1 MKRSAMIGMIAL
13 AALVPGM
20 ASAMTVSEF
29 LAKADALKAKGLL
42 AIGSSDIA
50 LLRQEIAT
58 ASDAYRA
65 GLAAQVAAG
74 KKPSSCPP
82 PKGTAKI
89 GSDDIINEFR
99 SLPVAKRKASVNA
112 AFAAFMTK
120 RYPCKAG

>member
-1 MKRSAMIGMIAL
+1 MRKLTFGLAL
-13 AALVPGM
+13 VAALMPI
-20 ASAMTVSEF
+20 AAQAMTVSEF

-42 AIGSSDIA
+42 AIGSSDVA
-50 LLRQEIAT
+50 LLRQEVMS

-65 GLAAQVAAG
+65 GLAAQIAAG

-89 GSDDIINEFR
+89 TSDEIVANFK
-99 SLPVAKRKASVNA
+99 SLPPAQQKANVKD

-120 RYPCKAG
+120 RYPCKG

>member
-1 MKRSAMIGMIAL
+1 MKRSARIGMIAL

-42 AIGSSDIA
+42 AIGSPDIA

-65 GLAAQVAAG
+65 GLAKEVAAG

-99 SLPVAKRKASVNA
+99 SLPAAKRKRTVNA

>member
-1 MKRSAMIGMIAL
+1 MLRKLMSGGAM
-13 AALVPGM
+13 AALVAVPSI
-20 ASAMTVSEF
+20 ATAMTVNEF
-29 LAKADALKAKGLL
+29 LAKADALKAKGVL

-50 LLRQEIAT
+50 VLRQEIMA

-89 GSDDIINEFR
+89 GSEELVGAFR
-99 SLPVAKRKASVNA
+99 ALPPSRRSVSVKD
-112 AFAAFMTK
+112 AFAAFMTR
-120 RYPCKAG
+120 RYPCKG

>member
-1 MKRSAMIGMIAL
+1 MRKMMIGLAML
-13 AALVPGM
+13 AALAPV
-20 ASAMTVSEF
+20 AAQAMTVSEF
-29 LAKADALKAKGLL
+29 LAKADALKAKGVL
-42 AIGSSDIA
+42 ALASSDIG
-50 LLRQEIAT
+50 LLRQEIAS

-89 GSDDIINEFR
+89 TSDDIIANFK
-99 SLPVAKRKASVNA
+99 SLPATRQKANVKD

-120 RYPCKAG
+120 RYPCKA

>member
-1 MKRSAMIGMIAL
+1 MKRNAMIGMIAL

-65 GLAAQVAAG
+65 GLAKEVAAG

-99 SLPVAKRKASVNA
+99 SLPAAKRKRTVNA

-120 RYPCKAG
+120 RYPCKI

>member
-1 MKRSAMIGMIAL
+1 MRKMIIGLAML
-13 AALVPGM
+13 AALAPV
-20 ASAMTVSEF
+20 AAQAMTVSEF
-29 LAKADALKAKGLL
+29 LAKADALKAKGVL
-42 AIGSSDIA
+42 ALASSDIG
-50 LLRQEIAT
+50 LLRQEIAS

-89 GSDDIINEFR
+89 TSDDIIANFK
-99 SLPVAKRKASVNA
+99 SLPPARQKANVKD

-120 RYPCKAG
+120 RYPCKA

>member
-1 MKRSAMIGMIAL
+1 MRTLIKYVAV
-13 AALVPGM
+13 AALVLPSV
-20 ASAMTVSEF
+20 AQAMTVSEF
-29 LAKADALKAKGLL
+29 LAKADALKAKGVL
-42 AIGSSDIA
+42 ALASSDIG
-50 LLRQEIAT
+50 LLQKEIAS

-89 GSDDIINEFR
+89 TSDDIIANFK
-99 SLPVAKRKASVNA
+99 SLPPARQKANVKD

-120 RYPCKAG
+120 RYPCKA

>member
-1 MKRSAMIGMIAL
+1 MRKMKIGLAML
-13 AALVPGM
+13 AALAPV
-20 ASAMTVSEF
+20 AAQAMTVSEF
-29 LAKADALKAKGLL
+29 LAKADALKAKGVL
-42 AIGSSDIA
+42 ALASSDIG
-50 LLRQEIAT
+50 LLQQEIAS

-89 GSDDIINEFR
+89 TSDDIIANFK
-99 SLPVAKRKASVNA
+99 SLPAARQKANVKD

-120 RYPCKAG
+120 RYPCKA

>member
-1 MKRSAMIGMIAL
+1 MRRLSIF
-13 AALVPGM
+13 AAAAVLTVPTV

-29 LAKADALKAKGLL
+29 LAKADALKAQGVL
-42 AIGSSDIA
+42 ALASPDVG
-50 LLRQEIAT
+50 LLRQEIMK

-82 PKGTAKI
+82 PKGTAKVT
-89 GSDDIINEFR
+89 SDDIIKEFK
-99 SLPVAKRKASVNA
+99 SLPPARQKASVKD

-120 RYPCKAG
+120 RYPCKA

>member
-1 MKRSAMIGMIAL
+1 MRKMKIGLAMQAAL
-13 AALVPGM
+13 APVA
-20 ASAMTVSEF
+20 AQAMTVSEF
-29 LAKADALKAKGLL
+29 LAKADALKAKGVL
-42 AIGSSDIA
+42 ALASSDIG
-50 LLRQEIAT
+50 LLRQEIAS

-89 GSDDIINEFR
+89 TSDDIIANFK
-99 SLPVAKRKASVNA
+99 SLPTARQKANVKD

-120 RYPCKAG
+120 RYPCKA